1 VPWTINPLNLAC
13 TRYEDI
19 LLATQQAAEVAGTS
33 VWAPYRALMRRQ
45 YRPQL
50 VITVLVRAF
59 VYFRLR
65 VFCTARLPSSIPLA
79 VTCHRP

>member
-1 VPWTINPLNLAC
+1 
-13 TRYEDI
+13 
-19 LLATQQAAEVAGTS
+19 
-33 VWAPYRALMRRQ
+33 MRRQ

-65 VFCTARLPSSIPLA
+65 VFCTARLPGSIPLA